1 MKRRKTSGSPW
12 LSLGLQTAKLAVDA
26 QQVVALRMARLAAG
40 GPRAY
45 REATRMVSEKV
56 AAFAAAQR
64 VMLDGANAN
73 KGASANKNAQTS
85 KKLLALYRRRVA
97 ANKRRLS
104 K

>member
-1 MKRRKTSGSPW
+1 MKRRKTSGWPW
-12 LSLGLQTAKLAVDA
+12 VSLGLQSAKLAIEA

-40 GPRAY
+40 GPNAY
-45 REATRMVSEKV
+45 REATRMVTEKV

-64 VMLDGANAN
+64 VMLGAA
-73 KGASANKNAQTS
+73 GTDKNGKTS
-85 KKLLALYRRRVA
+85 KKVLALYRRRVA